1 MLIISDKYDDIN
13 VFLNK
18 EVGRGT
24 TIYDAEEDLDTVRKK
39 L

>member
-24 TIYDAEEDLDTVRKK
+24 TIYDAEGGFGYSKKK